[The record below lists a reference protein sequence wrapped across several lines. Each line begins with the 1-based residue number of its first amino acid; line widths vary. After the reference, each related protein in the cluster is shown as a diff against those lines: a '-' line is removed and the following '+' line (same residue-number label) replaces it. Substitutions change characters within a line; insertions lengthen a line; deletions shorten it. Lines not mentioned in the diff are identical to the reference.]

1 MIVEHPTAATGAAA
15 AARAAAKDGKPH
27 VLSEECRARI
37 LTEKTNFPQ
46 PRSACLAALHL
57 AQEEHGYL
65 PRAVVDEVAEL
76 LGLLPIQVQEV
87 VSFYPMFHSEPK
99 GRCHIQVCTN
109 IACALGGARKLV
121 RQLESKL
128 GVAAGEVTADG
139 QFSIEEVQCLGAC
152 GTAPIVQ
159 VNNRPSMERVTAAD
173 LETLLSNPHP
183 TTIEPPALVISMIPD
198 GVEGYLLPPNGQ
210 SRCNIDEYLAVGG
223 YEMAKQAWTAMEP
236 EAIQEVVKNSGLRG
250 RGGAGFATGVKWGF
264 MPKEGPKPS
273 YLAINGDESEPGT
286 FKDRQIIER
295 NPHQFLEGV
304 IIAGRATRAAAAY
317 VYLRGEY
324 TTPYTRLMRAIC
336 QAYERSFLGDNVFGT
351 GKRFDIYVQR
361 GAGAYICGEETGM
374 IESMEGKKGQPR
386 KRPPFPAGWGLWG
399 CPTTVNNVETMSHV
413 PTILQKGADW
423 FKARG
428 TEKSTG
434 NTLFGVSGHV
444 KRPGVYELP
453 LGTPLQE
460 IIEKHAGG
468 VSTGRPIKA
477 IIPGGV
483 SMPVLTA
490 DKIGVHMDHDSLQKA
505 GTLLGTGGIVVM
517 DDSTCPVRAATVIAR
532 FFRHETCGQCTQ
544 CREGT
549 AFLYKLLKRIERG
562 AGTMDDLQTIQSV
575 CGFMEGQTICALS
588 DAAAWAAGNFARRFG
603 EDFERHV
610 VEQRC
615 PFPDSF
621 EI

>member
-1 MIVEHPTAATGAAA
+1 VIVEHP
-15 AARAAAKDGKPH
+15 AAKPVAPEAAGNGR
-27 VLSEECRARI
+27 VLSAALRARI
-37 LTEKTNFPQ
+37 LTERQNYPHARATL
-46 PRSACLAALHL
+46 LAALHM

-65 PRAVVDEVAEL
+65 SREVIEEVAALLEL
-76 LGLLPIQVQEV
+76 APILVREV
-87 VSFYPMFHSEPK
+87 VSFYPMFHDHPI

-109 IACALGGARKLV
+109 IACAVAGARRLV
-121 RQLESKL
+121 RQVESKL
-128 GVAAGEVTADG
+128 GVNAGEVTSDG
-139 QFSIEEVQCLGAC
+139 RFSFEEVQCLGSC
-152 GTAPIVQ
+152 GSAPVVQ
-159 VNNRPSMERVTAAD
+159 VNTRPYIERATAED
-173 LETLLSNPHP
+173 IDRLLSGAS
-183 TTIEPPALVISMIPD
+183 PAELERAPLISMIPD

-210 SRCNIDEYLAVGG
+210 SRCAVEDYLAAGG
-223 YEMAKQAWTAMEP
+223 YEAAQQAWRELTP
-236 EAIQEVVKNSGLRG
+236 EAITDVVKSSGLRG
-250 RGGAGFATGVKWGF
+250 RGGAGFVTGVKWTF
-264 MPKEGPKPS
+264 MPKESPKPC
-273 YLAINGDESEPGT
+273 YLAVNGDESEPGT
-286 FKDRQIIER
+286 FKDRQILER
-295 NPHQFLEGV
+295 NPHQFIEGAL
-304 IIAGRATRAAAAY
+304 IAGRAIRAVAAY

-324 TTPYTRLMRAIC
+324 TTGYRTLMDAIR
-336 QAYERSFLGDNVFGT
+336 QAYARGFLGDNVFGT
-351 GKRFDIYVQR
+351 GQRFDVYVQR

-399 CPTTVNNVETMSHV
+399 SPTTVNNLETITHV
-413 PTILQKGADW
+413 PVILRRGADW

-434 NTLFGVSGHV
+434 NTLFGISGHV

-468 VSTGRPIKA
+468 VATGRPIKA

-490 DKIGVHMDHDSLQKA
+490 DKIGVAMDHDSLQKA

-517 DDSTCPVRAATVIAR
+517 DDSICPVRAATVIAR

-549 AFLYKLLKRIERG
+549 AFIYKLLKRIDRG
-562 AGTMDDLQTIQSV
+562 DGTLDDLQTIDSV

-588 DAAAWAAGNFARRFG
+588 DAAAWAAGNFLRRFRP
-603 EDFERHV
+603 DFERHV
-610 VEQRC
+610 AERRC
-615 PFPDSF
+615 PFPESF